1 MSYCKI
7 PIFLAYG
14 MSIYV
19 LASIYYMIRTKNIG
33 TPFKDS
39 LSKKQIQIKKE
50 SAKERSRIF
59 YQGIG
64 GAIILLI
71 VFRPFATCM

>member
-19 LASIYYMIRTKNIG
+19 LASIYYMIRSKSAG

-39 LSKKQIQIKKE
+39 LSQKQLQIKKE
-50 SAKERSRIF
+50 SAKVRSRIF

-71 VFRPFATCM
+71 IFRPFSTCM

>member
-19 LASIYYMIRTKNIG
+19 FASVYYMIRTRSVG

-39 LSKKQIQIKKE
+39 LSKKQLQIKKE
-50 SAKERSRIF
+50 SSKVRSRIF

-64 GAIILLI
+64 GGIILLL
-71 VFRPFATCM
+71 VFRPFSTCM